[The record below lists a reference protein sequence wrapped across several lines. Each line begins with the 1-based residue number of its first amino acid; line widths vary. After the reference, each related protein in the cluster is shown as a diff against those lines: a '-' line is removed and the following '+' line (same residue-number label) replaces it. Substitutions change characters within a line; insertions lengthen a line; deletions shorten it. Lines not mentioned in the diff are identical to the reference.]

1 MSKLSFSKCIYDR
14 SFFFSVLR
22 SQQFKLE
29 EIEEIYL
36 IFYFSYQNESSSVP
50 DDKLSFLRSFQS
62 KMSLASLK
70 FYRSCKFRFK
80 KSSSL
85 AEKSFL
91 KRYYER
97 RSGIGEPGVYR
108 SRGCDR
114 YDSGNATLR

>member
-62 KMSLASLK
+62 KVSLLNSTDRANFDLK
-70 FYRSCKFRFK
+70 N
-80 KSSSL
+80 L
-85 AEKSFL
+85 L
-91 KRYYER
+91 
-97 RSGIGEPGVYR
+97 P
-108 SRGCDR
+108 SRK
-114 YDSGNATLR
+114 NHF